1 MNLDNSVLVFLSK
14 LEKNN
19 NRDWFVK
26 NKAQYDSA
34 LSEYNAFVDEVANGL
49 RKSDMIE
56 DVKRFRIYRDIRFS
70 KDKTPYKNNFGT
82 GFTRATSQLRGGY
95 YLHIQ
100 NGECFAGGGFWS
112 PEPSDVKRV
121 RDEFS
126 YDSETIMKIQKEKN
140 FKKYFG
146 SIQGDA
152 LVNAPRGYDA
162 LLPAI
167 DLIKKKQWVVM
178 RPFDDKELA
187 SKNFSQEVVKTFEAL
202 RPFFDYM
209 SDVLTTDVNGE
220 PLKNI

>member
-1 MNLDNSVLVFLSK
+1 MNLDNSVLEFLKK

-19 NRDWFVK
+19 NREWFAK
-26 NKAQYDSA
+26 HKSMYDNA
-34 LSEYNAFVDEVANGL
+34 LEHYTVFIDEVATCL
-49 RKSDMIE
+49 KKSDMIE

-82 GFTRATSQLRGGY
+82 GFSRATARLRGGY

-100 NGECFAGGGFWS
+100 NDGCFAGGGFWS
-112 PEPSDVKRV
+112 PEPQDIKRI

-146 SIQGDA
+146 SIKGDA
-152 LVNAPRGYDA
+152 LVNAPRGYDP

-167 DLIKKKQWVVM
+167 DLIKKKQWIVM
-178 RPFDDKELA
+178 RAFDTKDLT
-187 SKNFSQEVVKTFEAL
+187 SKNFSTEVVKTFEAL

-209 SDVLTTDVNGE
+209 SDVLNTDSNGE
-220 PLKNI
+220 PIN